1 MKEKTMFENYG
12 YSYPPLER
20 SEEEGEDDS
29 EDSPENEPNASEIDQ
44 SDLDE

>member
-1 MKEKTMFENYG
+1 MFEDYG
-12 YSYPPLER
+12 YSYPPIER